1 MVPGA
6 PAVALTRLD
15 EIPEPA
21 GRLPCVA
28 SVSRVATG
36 EQFWARRLR
45 WRLIGAWRWPL
56 FLVTTVLDAVI
67 VNKLPPTGGKA
78 LFFPALFVCSFVNLF
93 LIGAVAPW
101 LARRIAARQGAT
113 ASGPPTFP
121 PSDHAEV
128 LVDRVAAIV
137 LVLATVGLFAAGLGN
152 RRVVVADTDR
162 LARAGAA
169 VRAYVGAHAPDEIR
183 QRVDA
188 ANTHPTQEDGFFRT
202 CIPYDDARRQYC
214 MFVDANKRPPRVT
227 PDRDTRPNE
236 VYFRTP

>member
-1 MVPGA
+1 
-6 PAVALTRLD
+6 
-15 EIPEPA
+15 
-21 GRLPCVA
+21 
-28 SVSRVATG
+28 VATG
-36 EQFWARRLR
+36 DQFWARRLR

-56 FLVTTVLDAVI
+56 FFLTTVADAFI
-67 VNKLPPTGGKA
+67 VHGLPPTGGKA

-101 LARRIAARQGAT
+101 LGRRLAARQGAVP
-113 ASGPPTFP
+113 AGPATFP
-121 PSDHAEV
+121 PANHVE
-128 LVDRVAAIV
+128 LLIDRVAAAI
-137 LVLATVGLFAAGLGN
+137 LVLTTVGLLAAGLGN

-162 LARAGAA
+162 LERAGAA
-169 VRAYVGAHAPDEIR
+169 VRAYVDAHAPDEVR

-202 CIPYDDARRQYC
+202 CVPYLDPRRQYC

-236 VYFRTP
+236 VYFHTP